1 MKIEFI
7 NNSSPTCEN
16 IYPQQRSTYSADAM
30 VVRTEVQKLLNKG
43 VIKPSAHEEGEII
56 SPIFVRPK
64 KDGTYR
70 LILNLKQLNQ
80 YIEYHHFKMDT
91 LDAAIK
97 MMKPGCYMAS
107 IDLKD
112 AYYTVAIH
120 SEHQKYLKFIFDG
133 ILYQYTCLPNGLSSA
148 PRLFTKLL
156 KPVYAT
162 LRSMGHLSSGYI
174 DDSYLQGDSYLVNAL
189 AMLQLLPI

>member
-1 MKIEFI
+1 MSNQSTFVAGRLKHFLPAWQELTCDHTILQWVTGVKIEFI

-30 VVRTEVQKLLNKG
+30 VVRTELQKLLNKG

-97 MMKPGCYMAS
+97 MMKPGCYW
-107 IDLKD
+107 
-112 AYYTVAIH
+112 
-120 SEHQKYLKFIFDG
+120 
-133 ILYQYTCLPNGLSSA
+133 
-148 PRLFTKLL
+148 
-156 KPVYAT
+156 
-162 LRSMGHLSSGYI
+162 
-174 DDSYLQGDSYLVNAL
+174 LQ
-189 AMLQLLPI
+189 